1 MWACSRGNSGMSGD
15 VGKHHQRMRDIIH
28 KETKKTASALQ
39 PDLTLRRTT
48 MKTFIIGSL
57 AALVATVSLASAAEA
72 GWKHKHGHHHGWHK
86 RHHWG
91 VVVVSPRYYGDYCF
105 VKKIKRYDDWG
116 NVYIKRVRICD

>member
-1 MWACSRGNSGMSGD
+1 M
-15 VGKHHQRMRDIIH
+15 
-28 KETKKTASALQ
+28 KK
-39 PDLTLRRTT
+39 
-48 MKTFIIGSL
+48 FILGSI

-72 GWKHKHGHHHGWHK
+72 GWKHRHHHHGWK

-116 NVYIKRVRICD
+116 NVYIRKVRICD